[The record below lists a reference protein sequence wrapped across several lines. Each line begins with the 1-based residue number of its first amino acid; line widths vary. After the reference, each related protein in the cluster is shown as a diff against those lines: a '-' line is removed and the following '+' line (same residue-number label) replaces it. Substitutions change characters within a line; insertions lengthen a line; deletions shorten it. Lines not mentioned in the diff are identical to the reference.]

1 MYMSALINFPEWAIT
16 RLGRLHGGVNI
27 CLLVSYRP
35 LARGFPKGGD
45 TKIELG
51 FSMSQAGNSGDP
63 SGGTPFGDA

>member
-1 MYMSALINFPEWAIT
+1 M
-16 RLGRLHGGVNI
+16 G
-27 CLLVSYRP
+27 
-35 LARGFPKGGD
+35 ARGAKPVCNGAVVVVGWLDDLATARLKGGD